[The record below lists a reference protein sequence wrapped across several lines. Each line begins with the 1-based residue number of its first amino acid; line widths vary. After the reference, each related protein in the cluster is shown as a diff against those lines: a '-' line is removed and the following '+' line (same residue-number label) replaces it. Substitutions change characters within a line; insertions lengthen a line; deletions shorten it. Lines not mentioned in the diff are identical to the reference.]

1 MRFRGLLFVAASAA
15 IALGAGGCSNSTTA
29 PAVDLSGTYGLVSIQ
44 FGTGTTPLTPPAET
58 GTFSLS
64 ATTYSVT
71 LSGQVPEQD
80 TGTYKISGSTWS
92 QISSSQGGAQSTGT
106 YTLNGSTL
114 TVTTTQGG
122 VVIVSVWQK
131 LS

>member
-1 MRFRGLLFVAASAA
+1 MRFRGLLSVAASAA
-15 IALGAGGCSNSTTA
+15 IALGAGGCNSTTA
-29 PAVDLSGTYGLVSIQ
+29 PSVNLSGTYGLVSIQ

-71 LSGQVPEQD
+71 LSGQVPQQD
-80 TGTYKISGSTWS
+80 TGTYSISGSTWS
-92 QISSSQGGAQSTGT
+92 QMSSTQGGLQSTGT
-106 YTLNGSTL
+106 YTLSGSTL